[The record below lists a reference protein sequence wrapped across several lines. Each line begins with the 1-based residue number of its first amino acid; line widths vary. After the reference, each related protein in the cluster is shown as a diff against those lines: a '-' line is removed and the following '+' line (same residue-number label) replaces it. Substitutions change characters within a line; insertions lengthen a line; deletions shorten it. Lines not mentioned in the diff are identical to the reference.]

1 MEIKENKIDLIT
13 SSPDVG
19 HASESIPIKYSG
31 KDVNIA
37 FNPGYLIAPLK
48 HLDSDEIYLEFSD
61 ENSPGLIKSNIPFLY
76 VIMPM
81 RI

>member
-19 HASESIPIKYSG
+19 HAGESIPIKYSG

-61 ENSPGLIKSNIPFLY
+61 EK
-76 VIMPM
+76 
-81 RI
+81 